1 MLLFVGWL
9 MWSSKD
15 AKEMFL
21 FYSWAA
27 MLGSGVIEA
36 FYHLFIK

>member
-1 MLLFVGWL
+1 
-9 MWSSKD
+9 MWSSKAD
-15 AKEMFL
+15 KEMFL
-21 FYSWAA
+21 FYAWST